1 MIKKILLTIIISAL
15 ILAIIVFGVMGA
27 NNELPWGWLNITVQ
41 VIWVLFFIAIIVFDV
56 WDKLD

>member
-41 VIWVLFFIAIIVFDV
+41 VLWTLLFIGVIALSV